1 MGDLGSVVVVWKC
14 GSVATGS
21 HFHTGSV
28 RPQART
34 DFPGAIASH
43 RFGQQA
49 GATKLAETRRLP
61 SFERLIQ
68 PANRARSVD
77 KFEKEYSYGIRWDIG
92 FKLPT

>member
-1 MGDLGSVVVVWKC
+1 MSEEAAQNLELTEVDVPTLGDLGSVEVWQC

-49 GATKLAETRRLP
+49 GATKLAETRQDGSQVLN
-61 SFERLIQ
+61 
-68 PANRARSVD
+68 A
-77 KFEKEYSYGIRWDIG
+77 
-92 FKLPT
+92 